1 MDLMDL
7 AYIKY
12 FILFLTGCLSII
24 YLMRYISSIKDSYVS
39 LDDYKS
45 LNEELVGVKKR
56 ANDLA
61 KIKFADEN
69 IFNFIRCINIPQS
82 PTCAPVGDGSGETV
96 CRSRQI
102 NCNKLKLVLENDP
115 VAVERMKVATDR
127 FYQTGKPTN
136 MSDLTYPVTNNWWFF

>member
-1 MDLMDL
+1 MNLIDL

-12 FILFLTGCLSII
+12 LIIFFIGCLFVI
-24 YLMRYISSIKDSYVS
+24 YILRYISLVKDSCISVNDYES
-39 LDDYKS
+39 LKK
-45 LNEELVGVKKR
+45 ELTDVKKR
-56 ANDLA
+56 ANELA

-82 PTCAPVGDGSGETV
+82 PTCASVGNGSRETV

-102 NCNKLKLVLENDP
+102 DCNKLKLVLENDP
-115 VAVERMKVATDR
+115 VAIERMKVATDR

-136 MSDLTYPVTNNWWFF
+136 LSDLTYPVTNNWWFF